1 MLEPSVKGR
10 LANAFE
16 FWVNDLEAPPFVVDI
31 IRQGYSLP
39 FSEFPP
45 RCFLSSNRAALRNPQ
60 FLESAIL
67 DLFEKQLINEHS
79 FPPQC
84 ANPLTVAEGNKCRL
98 VIDLR
103 EVNKYLVKPK
113 FRYEALRSLSE
124 VFEQGFWFFTWDLK
138 SGYHHVDIFLSSSAI
153 FGLCVGF

>member
-1 MLEPSVKGR
+1 MVEPSVKGR

-16 FWVNDLEAPPFVVDI
+16 FWVKDLEAPPFVMDI

-45 RCFLSSNRAALRNPQ
+45 RCFLSCNRAALRNPQ

-67 DLFEKQLINEHS
+67 DLLEKQLINEHS

-84 ANPLTVAEGNKCRL
+84 VNPLTGKEEGRQEAPAGHRL
-98 VIDLR
+98 AR
-103 EVNKYLVKPK
+103 
-113 FRYEALRSLSE
+113 
-124 VFEQGFWFFTWDLK
+124 G
-138 SGYHHVDIFLSSSAI
+138 
-153 FGLCVGF
+153 